1 MILKGSYRERF
12 CMGDSHRCYLYSHSY
27 DASPPEFQG
36 ASDYQSGI
44 RGSFRSSER
53 VNGLHSMTKQRI
65 HDHLGTL
72 EIATPDDINEVMAH
86 RFDAYLRDRYRTI
99 KVMKLP
105 QIRFTATGT
114 TVTLA
119 QSPSSGPP
127 VGPEQGFMWD
137 LRRVIVAS
145 SVLADTG
152 KYVLYAG
159 SDPTVLDAS
168 HLLEGFATGG
178 QPVNQGYYPA
188 SDSAWLWPGEQIYAA
203 ITGATI
209 GNQYVL
215 SGVAVEAAAE
225 MVAKLVG

>member
-127 VGPEQGFMWD
+127 VGPELGLYVGPQAGNSRVQRPSRHREICP
-137 LRRVIVAS
+137 LRGLRPDAIRCLT
-145 SVLADTG
+145 LARRFRHRRAANKPG
-152 KYVLYAG
+152 
-159 SDPTVLDAS
+159 
-168 HLLEGFATGG
+168 LL
-178 QPVNQGYYPA
+178 
-188 SDSAWLWPGEQIYAA
+188 SC
-203 ITGATI
+203 
-209 GNQYVL
+209 
-215 SGVAVEAAAE
+215 
-225 MVAKLVG
+225 

>member
-1 MILKGSYRERF
+1 
-12 CMGDSHRCYLYSHSY
+12 MGPI
-27 DASPPEFQG
+27 DAATTE
-36 ASDYQSGI
+36 D
-44 RGSFRSSER
+44 
-53 VNGLHSMTKQRI
+53 VN
-65 HDHLGTL
+65 
-72 EIATPDDINEVMAH
+72 AAMAH
-86 RFDAYLRDRYRTI
+86 HFDQLLRDRYRTI

-145 SVLADTG
+145 NVLADTG

-159 SDPTVLDAS
+159 SDPTTLDAS

-178 QPVNQGYYPA
+178 QPINQGYYPA

-215 SGVAVEAAAE
+215 AGVAIEAAAE
-225 MVAKLVG
+225 MVAKLIG